1 MPTVEGFER
10 CDGNDVDLEQAASRL
25 AKSLQAKLFS
35 RLAWLAWFF
44 GLEKAWLARPKLGL
58 ACKQK
63 KLAYVR
69 LGLACMKAWLDKT
82 SLNQAFLEL
91 KHSLSDIIS

>member
-1 MPTVEGFER
+1 MIGRTPSYQTSHQ
-10 CDGNDVDLEQAASRL
+10 LEHH
-25 AKSLQAKLFS
+25 FS
-35 RLAWLAWFF
+35 NIEPI
-44 GLEKAWLARPKLGL
+44 GLEKAWLAGPKLGL
-58 ACKQK
+58 ACEQK

-91 KHSLSDIIS
+91 KPSLSDIIF